1 LCENARVAEAK
12 GPEVR
17 VVGRVAGHYEVQEEM
32 KFVRIHHWFPECVV
46 VECKCGK
53 SMSLTR
59 SDILGIGP
67 GCECGTDYTASVR
80 EEVVFHLLDE
90 DHESH
95 RHPWRYLHT
104 LALHAHH

>member
-1 LCENARVAEAK
+1 M
-12 GPEVR
+12 R
-17 VVGRVAGHYEVQEEM
+17 VVGRVAGHFEVHEEM
-32 KFVRIHHWFPECVV
+32 KFVRAYRWCLECVM
-46 VECKCGK
+46 VECRCGK

-67 GCECGTDYTASVR
+67 ECECAMDDTASVK

-90 DHESH
+90 DHES
-95 RHPWRYLHT
+95 RLHPWRYLHT

>member
-1 LCENARVAEAK
+1 M
-12 GPEVR
+12 R
-17 VVGRVAGHYEVQEEM
+17 VVGRVAGHYEVHEEM
-32 KFVRIHHWFPECVV
+32 ECGSIYRRCPECVV
-46 VECKCGK
+46 VECNCGK

-67 GCECGTDYTASVR
+67 ECECGMDHTASVR

-90 DHESH
+90 DHES
-95 RHPWRYLHT
+95 RLHPWRYLHT

>member
-1 LCENARVAEAK
+1 M
-12 GPEVR
+12 R
-17 VVGRVAGHYEVQEEM
+17 VVGRVAGHYEMQKEM

-67 GCECGTDYTASVR
+67 DWECGMDYTASVR

-90 DHESH
+90 DHEFH
-95 RHPWRYLHT
+95 
-104 LALHAHH
+104 